1 MAYLDRRPNTRQS
14 ISGLAGHHYPFSALD
29 MSPVSQYRRHEI
41 AVRARAYLQG
51 MIPRSSVLEGLEAS
65 DWEDPLLRPLLETI
79 QNAPKKSRFS
89 GLWGRAYDAFV
100 AQTQALIDA
109 VD

>member
-1 MAYLDRRPNTRQS
+1 MTTDRR
-14 ISGLAGHHYPFSALD
+14 
-29 MSPVSQYRRHEI
+29 YRRHEI

-51 MIPRSSVLEGLEAS
+51 MIPRSTVLEDLEAQ
-65 DWEDPLLRPLLETI
+65 DWEDPLLRPLLDTI

-100 AQTQALIDA
+100 AQTQALIDQA
-109 VD
+109 DPEAKEAQP

>member
-1 MAYLDRRPNTRQS
+1 MSTDR
-14 ISGLAGHHYPFSALD
+14 
-29 MSPVSQYRRHEI
+29 QYRRHEI
-41 AVRARAYLQG
+41 AVRARAYLEG
-51 MIPRSSVLEGLEAS
+51 LIPRSTVLEDLEAS

-100 AQTQALIDA
+100 HQTRALIDS
-109 VD
+109 VDPKV

>member
-1 MAYLDRRPNTRQS
+1 MLEDRK
-14 ISGLAGHHYPFSALD
+14 
-29 MSPVSQYRRHEI
+29 YRRHEI

-51 MIPRSSVLEGLEAS
+51 MVPRSTVLEGLEAG
-65 DWEDPLLRPLLETI
+65 DWEDPLLQPLLEAI

-100 AQTQALIDA
+100 AQTEALIEAADRER
-109 VD
+109 

>member
-1 MAYLDRRPNTRQS
+1 MTANRR
-14 ISGLAGHHYPFSALD
+14 
-29 MSPVSQYRRHEI
+29 YRRHEI

-51 MIPRSSVLEGLEAS
+51 MVPRSTVLEDLEAS
-65 DWEDPLLRPLLETI
+65 DWEDPVLQPLLETI

-100 AQTQALIDA
+100 AQTEALIDA
-109 VD
+109 VDRDR

>member
-1 MAYLDRRPNTRQS
+1 MSADRSR
-14 ISGLAGHHYPFSALD
+14 
-29 MSPVSQYRRHEI
+29 RRHEI

-51 MIPRSSVLEGLEAS
+51 MIPRSTVLEDLEAG
-65 DWEDPLLRPLLETI
+65 DWEDPLLRPLLESI

-100 AQTQALIDA
+100 AQTEALIDA
-109 VD
+109 ADHEA

>member
-1 MAYLDRRPNTRQS
+1 MT
-14 ISGLAGHHYPFSALD
+14 
-29 MSPVSQYRRHEI
+29 PVSQYRRHEI

-109 VD
+109 VDPQEQQQK